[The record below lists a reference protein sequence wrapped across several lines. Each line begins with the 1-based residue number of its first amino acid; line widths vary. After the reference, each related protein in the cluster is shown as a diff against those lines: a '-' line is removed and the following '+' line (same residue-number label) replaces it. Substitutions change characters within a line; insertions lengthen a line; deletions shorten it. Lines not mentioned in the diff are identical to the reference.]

1 LKKDPGDPGRAV
13 QEFQGSRYEKK
24 MRILDRYLIRQF
36 GSTLIFSLM
45 AFWLVFLVVDLV
57 ERMDK
62 FIDKQAPLFL
72 VAKYYVY
79 YTPYIVVLALP
90 VAVLLACLFSLGQL
104 ARHNELTA
112 MKSAGISLYR
122 ILLPL
127 FAVSLLI
134 SLFAVAFGETIVPLA
149 SQRREETKK
158 VEIEKGRRE
167 DAVVL
172 HNVFVQAED
181 GRIFHLASYDT
192 RKKLGSDALVQK
204 FKGSRLKEEIR
215 AKRVRWENSGW
226 LFEEG
231 VERVFC
237 DSLPESAQI
246 EDSGEANSDSLL
258 STSVERYQ
266 AFDRLFRLDLK
277 IKPEAL
283 VRRQKQPEE
292 MGYLELAQY
301 VKVRKRAGAEV
312 TKELTDL
319 NSKIAY
325 PFINFLIV
333 LFGAPIA
340 ANPRRSGMAVGVA
353 ITLFIAFCSYIV
365 IKGSLIL
372 GYEGI
377 FSPFLAAWAANI
389 LFAILGA
396 FLLLKAKK

>member
-1 LKKDPGDPGRAV
+1 
-13 QEFQGSRYEKK
+13 

-36 GSTLIFSLM
+36 SLTLIFSLV

-57 ERMDK
+57 EHVDK

-72 VAKYYVY
+72 VIKYYAF
-79 YTPYIVVLALP
+79 YTPYILVLALP

-112 MKSAGISLYR
+112 MKSAGVSLYR

-127 FAVSLLI
+127 FVLSFLI
-134 SLFAVAFGETIVPLA
+134 SLFTVAFGETILPHT
-149 SQRREETKK
+149 SQKKEEIKA

-167 DAVVL
+167 RNIIL
-172 HNVFVQAED
+172 HNVFAQAED

-192 RKKLGSDALVQK
+192 RKKAGTDALVQR
-204 FKGSRLKEEIR
+204 FQESRLKEEIR
-215 AKRVRWENSGW
+215 AKKASWGNDGW
-226 LFEEG
+226 LFEHG
-231 VERVFC
+231 VERVFSDSSMKSADSEDQSKTDL
-237 DSLPESAQI
+237 DSLAPAT
-246 EDSGEANSDSLL
+246 A
-258 STSVERYQ
+258 ERYQ

-292 MGYLELAQY
+292 MGYMELAEY
-301 VKVRKRAGAEV
+301 VKIRKRAGAE
-312 TKELTDL
+312 TLKEVTDL

-372 GYEGI
+372 GHEGI
-377 FSPFLAAWAANI
+377 LPPLLAAWSANI
-389 LFAILGA
+389 LFAVLGTIL
-396 FLLLKAKK
+396 LMKAKK